1 MGKAYTGVGGT
12 AKGIKKV
19 YVGVGGVAQEV
30 KKIYAGVGGVAK
42 LVYSAAPVGFEVTLV
57 DARVAGH
64 LEGYDYTENAYVEYA
79 INGVESYTRITSL
92 DAPIIL
98 NASSIR
104 FKRYTAPNWCVDIK
118 GVDIDGGELLWV
130 GDTGAGT
137 LYTNWIAITAPST
150 FYLWAHVF

>member
-30 KKIYAGVGGVAK
+30 KKIYAGVGDVAK

-57 DARVAGH
+57 EMGGV
-64 LEGYDYTENAYVEYA
+64 EGYNYTENAYVEYA

-104 FKRYTAPNWCVDIK
+104 FKRYTAPDWCVDIW
-118 GVDIDGGELLWV
+118 GGELLWV
-130 GDTGAGT
+130 ADIGKGT
-137 LYTNWIAITAPST
+137 LYTDWITITAPFT
-150 FYLWAHVF
+150 FYLAAYAF

>member
-42 LVYSAAPVGFEVTLV
+42 LVYSAAPAGFEVTLGEQ
-57 DARVAGH
+57 RT
-64 LEGYDYTENAYVEYA
+64 EGYNYTANAYVEYA

-104 FKRYTAPNWCVDIK
+104 FKRYTAPDWCVDIRR
-118 GVDIDGGELLWV
+118 GEELIV
-130 GDTGAGT
+130 GDMGEGT
-137 LYTNWIAITAPST
+137 LYTDWITITAPIT
-150 FYLWAHVF
+150 FYLGAYVF